1 MSKLQIDFRRI
12 PRGDEP
18 IHVTPLTANMDFYMN
33 MCQDFDIYKYL
44 VYR

>member
-18 IHVTPLTANMDFYMN
+18 IHVTPLTVCKHGLLHEHVPRF
-33 MCQDFDIYKYL
+33 
-44 VYR
+44 